1 MCVRNLNTSKG
12 LCNGT
17 RLVVRKFKDHVIYC
31 KIITGPHKGEHV
43 LLPRITLT
51 PNEEE
56 IPFELKRQQFPIKL
70 AFCLTINK
78 AQGQTFKKL
87 DFMPKNHYFIMDN
100 FIQFYHELLI
110 KII

>member
-1 MCVRNLNTSKG
+1 MCPEFKYFQG

-31 KIITGPHKGEHV
+31 EIITGPHKGEHV